1 MKDLSQEI
9 RSSNTHE
16 ALGKDNKKLN
26 AMLHCKCPVCKEG
39 DMFKTSALNMSKFNE
54 LNKNCKE
61 CGFDFMPEPGFYQI
75 SMFFTYMVGVA
86 IFVVFGFLTYLAFND
101 PPLWVYYVTIFI
113 PTILSTPWNLRYSK
127 VVMLYYFGDIEE
139 GQ

>member
-61 CGFDFMPEPGFYQI
+61 CGFDFMPEPGLWFLVSLPIWYLMI
-75 SMFFTYMVGVA
+75 HH
-86 IFVVFGFLTYLAFND
+86 FGCIMSPYLFLPF
-101 PPLWVYYVTIFI
+101 
-113 PTILSTPWNLRYSK
+113 
-127 VVMLYYFGDIEE
+127 
-139 GQ
+139 